1 MKFLVIIQARCGS
14 TRLKNKVLLPLNGKP
29 SLQRVVERV
38 QKSQYIDGIVVAT
51 SIDKQN
57 LPIVKLCADLDVNV
71 FVGSENDVLDRYY
84 QAAKL
89 FSPEYVIRITGDCP
103 LIDPKIIDNAIE
115 KLEPET
121 DYLGML
127 SESFADGLDVEI
139 FRFSALKRAWK
150 EASLMSQREHIT
162 QYIIHN
168 PDIFIL
174 QDYTSGIEGFGKK
187 RWTVDES
194 EDYEFMQKIY
204 RHFGDN
210 DFSYLDVLEY
220 LKQNPSLEA
229 INSKYARNEGL
240 AISLANDFK
249 INLPEEG

>member
-1 MKFLVIIQARCGS
+1 
-14 TRLKNKVLLPLNGKP
+14 
-29 SLQRVVERV
+29 
-38 QKSQYIDGIVVAT
+38 
-51 SIDKQN
+51 
-57 LPIVKLCADLDVNV
+57 
-71 FVGSENDVLDRYY
+71 
-84 QAAKL
+84 
-89 FSPEYVIRITGDCP
+89 
-103 LIDPKIIDNAIE
+103 
-115 KLEPET
+115 
-121 DYLGML
+121 
-127 SESFADGLDVEI
+127 
-139 FRFSALKRAWK
+139 
-150 EASLMSQREHIT
+150 MSQREHIT

-220 LKQNPSLEA
+220 LKQNPSLET